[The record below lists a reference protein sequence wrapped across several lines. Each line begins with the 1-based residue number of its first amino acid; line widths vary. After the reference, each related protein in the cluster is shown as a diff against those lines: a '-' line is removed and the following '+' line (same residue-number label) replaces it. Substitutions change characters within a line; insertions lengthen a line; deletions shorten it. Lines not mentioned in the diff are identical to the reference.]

1 MKSSRNVVV
10 VLSVALIAG
19 SCVAQTPRSA
29 TDLAFDMYHSCL
41 KDFSTSCVK
50 PKAMQWF
57 DDVLAQNEIILTD
70 KLSIVRTSNPA
81 VPMKQRSS
89 DSQEGIFDNID
100 EFLATHALRIQA
112 PDYFR
117 STEARSLI
125 PDFLMDNALTR
136 GALVPLGERSEGR
149 GYMRKVILP
158 FLLGLK
164 LKTTVLVPLA
174 LALIALKT
182 WKAMTLG
189 LLSLVLSGALVIF
202 KIAKPKIV
210 NYEVV
215 HYPQH
220 HVDHIE
226 HLPHHI
232 EHIVPH
238 HVEHVVPHHV
248 EHVVPHHVEH
258 IVPHHLEHHLDH
270 HIDLPHHVEHIE
282 HVEHT
287 APGWDPHA
295 WARSSQEPQDAQ
307 DMAYNAQRRR

>member
-1 MKSSRNVVV
+1 MNKFGLVFV
-10 VLSVALIAG
+10 VALTAL
-19 SCVAQTPRSA
+19 SSTTAQSPRSA
-29 TDLAFDMYHSCL
+29 TDLAFDMYNGCL

-57 DDVLAQNEIILTD
+57 NQAINQDEIFVTD
-70 KLSIVRTSNPA
+70 KLSIVRTGQIEP
-81 VPMKQRSS
+81 VEQRAIN
-89 DSQEGIFDNID
+89 DEETMFDDID
-100 EFLATHALRIQA
+100 NFLATHALRIKA
-112 PDYFR
+112 PEYFK
-117 STEARSLI
+117 TPEARSYV
-125 PDFLMDNALTR
+125 PDFLLNNALTK
-136 GALVPLGERSEGR
+136 GAVVPLAERNSNQGR
-149 GYMRKVILP
+149 GMVRKVLLP

-215 HYPQH
+215 HYPH

-226 HLPHHI
+226 HIPHHVEHIVPHHI

-238 HVEHVVPHHV
+238 H
-248 EHVVPHHVEH
+248 
-258 IVPHHLEHHLDH
+258 LDH
-270 HIDLPHHVEHIE
+270 HIDHHLEVPHHIE
-282 HVEHT
+282 HVEHLDHT

-295 WARSSQEPQDAQ
+295 WARSSQEPKDAQ
-307 DMAYNAQRRR
+307 DMAYAGQNRR